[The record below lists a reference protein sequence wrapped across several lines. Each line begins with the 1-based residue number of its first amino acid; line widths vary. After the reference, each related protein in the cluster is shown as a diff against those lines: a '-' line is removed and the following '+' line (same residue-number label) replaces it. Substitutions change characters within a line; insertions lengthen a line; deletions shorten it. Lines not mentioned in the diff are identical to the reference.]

1 MNDVDQQRWRLLA
14 IILVLFGM
22 TLIIAARLVDIQV
35 LRHEYFAGLARDEHR
50 RKEAVQP
57 RRGNIFDRHGNL
69 LATTVGYQWLY
80 ADPVQVR
87 DAGQLATKL
96 APIINQPAIEI
107 ERKIQSAGERRVPV
121 LLATKLPSAVVD
133 RIRELDSDG
142 LTLVPKY
149 TRAHPN
155 GDLAAQ
161 VLGVVGA
168 DNVGL
173 SGLEAYFD
181 DVLSGVPGW
190 IIADRD
196 TDGDEIAFGSRQY
209 QPPVDGG
216 DLYLTLD
223 AYVQHV
229 AERELEYTLNKHS
242 ARSGTI
248 VVLEP
253 TTGQVLALASRP
265 AFSFDDPDLFNEDN
279 LRLFRVPAII
289 DAYEPGSTFKV
300 LTLASALDGQAVTP
314 DTSFHNPGHFTYMGG
329 TVKNAIARPPYEE
342 SMWLTLQRSS
352 NIGAAFAATQLGSTK
367 FYDYLTA
374 FGLGRPTGL
383 KLPGETGGLLRLPN
397 RADWHPFDLVTNAFG
412 QGISVTA
419 LQLTSSV
426 AAVAN
431 GGTLMRPYLV
441 QRIAKSDGETTT
453 DPLPLTQVISAETAA
468 TLNTMLVS
476 VVDYEEGGQRKP
488 SRIDGYAV
496 AGKTGTAEIPV
507 SGGYSALT
515 IASFVGYAPAEAPRF
530 VMLVRIDEPKDTPW
544 GETVAAPTFKRA
556 ASDLLLYFRIPP
568 SRPGEIAQN

>member
-1 MNDVDQQRWRLLA
+1 MNDINQQRWRLLA

-22 TLIIAARLVDIQV
+22 TLVVTVRLVDIQV
-35 LRHEYFAGLARDEHR
+35 TRHDYYASLARDEQR

-57 RRGNIFDRHGNL
+57 RRGDIFDRHGNL
-69 LATTVGYQWLY
+69 LATSVGYQWLY
-80 ADPVQVR
+80 ANPIQVE
-87 DAGQLATKL
+87 DAAKL
-96 APIINQPAIEI
+96 ALELEPIIGQPAAEI
-107 ERKIQSAGERRVPV
+107 EQKVRAAGEQRAPV
-121 LLATKLPSAVVD
+121 LLATKLTSDVVA
-133 RIRELDSDG
+133 RLRQLDLTG
-142 LTLVPKY
+142 LIFVPKY

-161 VLGVVGA
+161 VLGVVGR

-181 DVLSGVPGW
+181 DVLSGEPGW
-190 IIADRD
+190 ILADRD

-209 QPPVDGG
+209 QPPVDGA

-223 AYVQHV
+223 SYVQLV
-229 AERELEYTLNKHS
+229 AERELERTLAKHS

-253 TTGQVLALASRP
+253 TTGQVLAMASRP
-265 AFSFDDPDLFNEDN
+265 AFSFDDPDLFEEDK

-300 LTLASALDGQAVTP
+300 LTMASALDGQAVTP

-329 TVKNAIARPPYEE
+329 TVKNAIARAPYEE
-342 SMWLTLQRSS
+342 TMWITLQRSS
-352 NIGAAFAATQLGSTK
+352 NIGAAFAATRLGSNK
-367 FYDYLTA
+367 FYDYMTA

-383 KLPGETGGLLRLPN
+383 KLPGETGGMLRLPN

-412 QGISVTA
+412 QGISVTP

-431 GGTLMRPYLV
+431 GGTLMRPFLV
-441 QRIAKSDGETTT
+441 HRIVKSDSEIRT

-507 SGGYSALT
+507 SGGYSGLT
-515 IASFVGYAPAEAPRF
+515 IASFVGYAPADAPRF
-530 VMLVRIDEPKDTPW
+530 VMLIRIDEPRDTPW

-556 ASDLLLYFRIPP
+556 ASELLLYFRVPP
-568 SRPGEIAQN
+568 SRPNEIAQN